1 MAFDMSTLKDP
12 VNPYWAPD
20 EQPKLAELLE
30 LIPDITFDLDD
41 FDASDSQGYIIE
53 GFAYYKGEQVFC
65 HIGIE
70 DGYPT
75 WELSVAECVWGHIH
89 SPSLHKPTNG

>member
-53 GFAYYKGEQVFC
+53 GFA
-65 HIGIE
+65 
-70 DGYPT
+70 
-75 WELSVAECVWGHIH
+75 
-89 SPSLHKPTNG
+89 